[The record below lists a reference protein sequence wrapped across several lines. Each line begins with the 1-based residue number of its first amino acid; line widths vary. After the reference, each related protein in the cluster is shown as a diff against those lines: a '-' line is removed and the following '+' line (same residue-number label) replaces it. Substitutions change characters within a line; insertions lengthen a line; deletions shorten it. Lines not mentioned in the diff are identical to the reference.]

1 MKVELVEED
10 PCEQYTDLDANAWYA
25 ESVHFA
31 LVNGLFVGFGDGTFR
46 PEAALSRAMVA
57 TVLYRQAGSPAVT
70 GTSTFPDLRM
80 TGMLTPSHGHR
91 RPRLS
96 SAMTRA
102 CSVRMTTSPARN
114 GHDALYRFAASQNMD
129 TTTTG
134 DLSNFTDAS
143 SVQSYATEPMT
154 WAVGNGI
161 ILGIGNNELA
171 PA

>member
-1 MKVELVEED
+1 
-10 PCEQYTDLDANAWYA
+10 
-25 ESVHFA
+25 
-31 LVNGLFVGFGDGTFR
+31 
-46 PEAALSRAMVA
+46 MVA

-70 GTSTFPDLRM
+70 GSSTFPTSRM

-96 SAMTRA
+96 SAMTRGLFRPDDD
-102 CSVRMTTSPARN
+102 VTREEMVTM
-114 GHDALYRFAASQNMD
+114 LYRFAASQNMD

-134 DLSNFTDAS
+134 DLSSFTDAS

-161 ILGIGNNELA
+161 ILGMGNNELA
-171 PA
+171 PRESATRAQFAAIRPVWLR